1 MITIFSLTVSGLL
14 SFSIETRVGIR
25 SLDTKLG
32 KSGTDRN
39 NDA

>member
-14 SFSIETRVGIR
+14 SFNIEIKVGIR

-32 KSGTDRN
+32 KSATDRN
-39 NDA
+39 DDA